1 MGAILALLRALPLK
15 DYIYF
20 GAIIVIVLGG
30 WGYVH
35 SKETQAVLKDR
46 ANAAK
51 VASVTKDRN
60 EAITALATNGITKI
74 GDRYV
79 ATITAPP
86 PADSPHVFVCKR
98 TAPSGGSA
106 VPEAAGHP
114 GVPAPAADVPAAAPV
129 DIGPPIDRTG
139 RDADALVLALQD
151 TVRTLVA
158 AMQKAAAP

>member
-1 MGAILALLRALPLK
+1 MGAIIAMFKMLPLK
-15 DYIYF
+15 DYLYL

-46 ANAAK
+46 ANASK
-51 VASVTKDRN
+51 VAAVTKDRN
-60 EAITALATNGITKI
+60 EAITALATNNITKI

-98 TAPSGGSA
+98 AAPSGSGALS
-106 VPEAAGHP
+106 EAAGHP
-114 GVPAPAADVPAAAPV
+114 GVPASAPDVPAAAPV
-129 DIGPPIDRTG
+129 DIGPPIDKVG
-139 RDADALVLALQD
+139 IDADARVTALED
-151 TVRTLVA
+151 IIRTMYA
-158 AMQKAAAP
+158 AMAKAAQ